1 MPSQVLLY
9 FVDVLLFHQFNL
21 VCDSSSL
28 IEASQSVYMAG
39 LLVGALLMGPMA
51 DRYPF
56 TLTFTSQQNK

>member
-1 MPSQVLLY
+1 MLCFYPPPS
-9 FVDVLLFHQFNL
+9 HQFNL

-51 DRYPF
+51 DRYVFSLPP
-56 TLTFTSQQNK
+56 